1 MAYRGRSD
9 DDDDSDTEAVID
21 VDASEYGNTE
31 EYINISIDKLLQN
44 THYPCVTKR
53 NGFFNNP
60 RHIIEEKRSP
70 LTNITDQQTFKCY
83 HVSDVEVPEAL
94 DLLEECR
101 KNNIFSGFAERQN
114 EISGMMIDLDLLSKK
129 KESYLNDTLFQRITQ
144 YIVDSL
150 MKFIKFKRE
159 EEIYVVFIR
168 KKTIK
173 YSDKHEAYKDGI
185 HILLPGLKV
194 SKQFKKYFIKKHL
207 IDDNGIGEILKNT
220 EYINKDTCVDP
231 NSAGVFVL
239 FLGNCKEGSVPYDL
253 STVYQVTIYDRGA
266 SPIVKDW
273 TEKFTKSD
281 NLIHELS
288 INWERPGGIIKKKQ
302 YNCRSDFENEIN
314 TWAEQSK
321 DNIIDEEE
329 IESNKNSMSM
339 LCLQDPDALY
349 YKGLLEIVDQEKAT
363 DRNMWYTVVCIFRNM
378 GNEQYK
384 KLVYYFSQRCPQ
396 KYTKEAVDQ
405 LWDEVGA
412 KKHENPATIR
422 RLEQWAKEDAPQKFE
437 ELKNTGAMEILYKA
451 VYEYGGDIRDA
462 IVADILSVLFRGKYI
477 VDFIGGKSK
486 EPQFYEFMTPDDKK
500 KPGEEFKYKHMPR
513 LVQMKKYIHKILP
526 RLYDRMLKYV
536 KDKAKNEVDPNMQ
549 KYHEGIRKKL
559 VASKIK
565 LTDDSFKNKVL
576 NGAADA
582 FYEPNFLAKLDL
594 DPDIIGVGNGVLKLA
609 KKVKLIHCF
618 HEYYISRYTP
628 VIYRPFD
635 PKNSII
641 KKILNAL
648 RLIIVEED
656 AFEWIMTYMAMAL
669 DGHIKDS
676 AILLLVGEGSNGKS
690 FLLELFTNT
699 LGELYARKL
708 PLTTLTGQRPS
719 AEKANPSLYELKY
732 ARAVYYSEA
741 NACASINV
749 GALKE
754 MLGQEK
760 LSVRQNYGEQENIRP
775 HCIHI
780 STSNYD
786 YEIECTDWGTWRR
799 IYYYRCKM
807 KFDANPEPG
816 NKFETKADPDLG
828 KHFTTNPLAQEAM
841 MSILVHYYEQYQNK
855 YGASLSKVQCPTI
868 RYETQCFRNR
878 QDYINEFICQKILK
892 TSKKREELHSLTQL
906 AEMFET
912 WFMANKRKTALLRKQ
927 IISELSN
934 SILSKYIR
942 KDENTEVF
950 MLHGHRIREDMD
962 VLTEDDKS
970 YYETKNETKY
980 ENGEFNNKAPVE
992 EKSEDSEFDEDED
1005 SEERRDRK
1013 AKKKEKARI
1022 KEARQAAEE
1031 YQAKK
1036 EKELEEKLKEVNID
1050 NLLSNITL
1058 NSDMTDLINTEVVKF
1073 SSSSKSEK
1081 HKSRDVSDAWDDESD
1096 DAFESESDDPWDEEV
1111 SSHKKSSST
1120 SSTNT
1125 PPKSSNENSQSE
1137 DSWGE
1142 DSQSEDDETTLEI
1155 DKIDMQKLIETEYV
1169 ETEGRKRA
1177 KLVRSR
1183 EIRNIKEKNV
1193 TDDDEY

>member
-1 MAYRGRSD
+1 MSD
-9 DDDDSDTEAVID
+9 FEDDDSIDNLDVIEGD
-21 VDASEYGNTE
+21 ISEFGNTE

-53 NGFFNNP
+53 NGFFNNA
-60 RHIIEEKRSP
+60 RHIVEEKRSP

-83 HVSDVEVPEAL
+83 HISDVEIPEAL
-94 DLLEECR
+94 DLLENCR
-101 KNNIFSGFAERQN
+101 KENIFSGFAERQN
-114 EISGMMIDLDLLSKK
+114 EISGMMIDLDLFSKK
-129 KESYLNDTLFQRITQ
+129 KESYLTDTLFQRITQ
-144 YIVDSL
+144 YIIDSL
-150 MKFIKFKRE
+150 MKFIKFKKE

-207 IDDNGIGEILKNT
+207 IDDNGIGQILKNT
-220 EYINKDTCVDP
+220 DYINKDTCVDP

-239 FLGNCKEGSVPYDL
+239 FLGNCKEGSIPYEL
-253 STVYQVTIYDRGA
+253 STVYQVTIYGKGA
-266 SPIVKDW
+266 SPIVKDF
-273 TEKFTKSD
+273 TDKFLKSD
-281 NLIHELS
+281 NLLYELS

-302 YNCRSDFENEIN
+302 YNCRSDIENEIN
-314 TWAEQSK
+314 TWAEQVK
-321 DNIIDEEE
+321 DNIIDEDE
-329 IESNKNSMSM
+329 IEINKNSLSM
-339 LCLQDPDALY
+339 LCLQDPDAQY
-349 YKGLLEIVDQEKAT
+349 YKGLLEIIDQEKAT
-363 DRNMWYTVVCIFRNM
+363 DRNMWFTVVGIFRSL
-378 GNEQYK
+378 GIEQYK
-384 KLVYYFSQRCPQ
+384 KLLYYFSQRCPQ
-396 KYTKEAVDQ
+396 KYTKEAVDS

-412 KKHENPATIR
+412 KKVEHPVTIR

-437 ELKNTGAMEILYKA
+437 ELKNVGAMEILYKA

-500 KPGEEFKYKHMPR
+500 RPGEEFKYKHMSR
-513 LVQMKKYIHKILP
+513 LVHLKKYTHKILP

-536 KDKAKNEVDPNMQ
+536 KEKAKNEVDPNMQ

-565 LTDDSFKNKVL
+565 LTDDSFKNKIL
-576 NGAADA
+576 NGIADA
-582 FYEPNFLAKLDL
+582 FYEPNFLSKLDL
-594 DPDIIGVGNGVLKLA
+594 DPDIIGVGNGILKLGP
-609 KKVKLIHCF
+609 KVKLINHF
-618 HEYYISRYTP
+618 HEYYISRFTP
-628 VIYRPFD
+628 VIFRPISM
-635 PKNSII
+635 KNSYV
-641 KKILNAL
+641 KKILDAL
-648 RLIIVEED
+648 KLIIVEPD
-656 AFEWIMTYMAMAL
+656 AFMWIMVYFCMAL

-690 FLLELFTNT
+690 FLLELLTNT
-699 LGELYARKL
+699 LSEMYARKL

-786 YEIECTDWGTWRR
+786 YEIDCTDWGTWRR

-816 NKFETKADPDLG
+816 NKYETKADPDLG

-841 MSILVHYYEQYQNK
+841 LSILVYYYEQYQTVFN
-855 YGASLSKVQCPTI
+855 ASLSKVPCATI

-892 TSKKREELHSLTQL
+892 TSKKKEELHSLTQL
-906 AEMFET
+906 AEMFES
-912 WFMANKRKTALLRKQ
+912 WFVANKRKSALSRKQ

-934 SILSKYIR
+934 SVLAKYIR
-942 KDENTEVF
+942 KDENTEVY
-950 MLHGHRIREDMD
+950 MLHGHRVREDMD
-962 VLTEDDKS
+962 LLTAEDKS
-970 YYETKNETKY
+970 YYEKKNEEKY
-980 ENGEFNNKAPVE
+980 ENGEFKIRPPDE
-992 EKSEDSEFDEDED
+992 ETHSESSEHDEAEN
-1005 SEERRDRK
+1005 SEARKERRARE
-1013 AKKKEKARI
+1013 KEKVRR
-1022 KEARQAAEE
+1022 KEARAIAKE
-1031 YQAKK
+1031 YNERI
-1036 EKELEEKLKEVNID
+1036 EKERLEKLEELENSKKNSKKNTPKNSKKNTPKNSKKNTPEKKKKKSKSAFSDDESDAGSSDDETTIELGTID
-1050 NLLSNITL
+1050 
-1058 NSDMTDLINTEVVKF
+1058 MQDLINTEI
-1073 SSSSKSEK
+1073 
-1081 HKSRDVSDAWDDESD
+1081 
-1096 DAFESESDDPWDEEV
+1096 EE
-1111 SSHKKSSST
+1111 T
-1120 SSTNT
+1120 A
-1125 PPKSSNENSQSE
+1125 
-1137 DSWGE
+1137 
-1142 DSQSEDDETTLEI
+1142 
-1155 DKIDMQKLIETEYV
+1155 
-1169 ETEGRKRA
+1169 GRKRA
-1177 KLVRSR
+1177 RLAEKRDKK
-1183 EIRNIKEKNV
+1183 EIKNIKEMNV
-1193 TDDDEY
+1193 TDDEEF

>member
-1 MAYRGRSD
+1 MSD
-9 DDDDSDTEAVID
+9 LESDGDDSID
-21 VDASEYGNTE
+21 NLDLAEGDVSEYGNTE

-60 RHIIEEKRSP
+60 RHIVEEKRSP

-83 HVSDVEVPEAL
+83 HVSDVEIPEAL
-94 DLLEECR
+94 DLLENCR
-101 KNNIFSGFAERQN
+101 KANIFSGFAERQN

-144 YIVDSL
+144 YIIDSL
-150 MKFIKFKRE
+150 MKFIKFKKE

-207 IDDNGIGEILKNT
+207 IDDNGIGQILKNT
-220 EYINKDTCVDP
+220 DYINKDTCVDP

-239 FLGNCKEGSVPYDL
+239 FLGNCKEGSIPYDL
-253 STVYQVTIYDRGA
+253 ATVYQVTIYDKGA

-273 TEKFTKSD
+273 TEKFKKSE
-281 NLIHELS
+281 NLLHELS

-302 YNCRSDFENEIN
+302 FNCRSDIENEIN
-314 TWAEQSK
+314 TWAEQVK

-329 IESNKNSMSM
+329 IESNKNSLSM
-339 LCLQDPDALY
+339 LCLQDPDAQY
-349 YKGLLEIVDQEKAT
+349 YKGLLEIIDQEKAT
-363 DRNMWYTVVCIFRNM
+363 DRNMWFTVVCIFRSM

-384 KLVYYFSQRCPQ
+384 KLLYYFSQRCPD
-396 KYTKEAVDQ
+396 KYTKDAVDQ
-405 LWDEVGA
+405 LWDEIGA
-412 KKHENPATIR
+412 KKHEHPVTIR
-422 RLEQWAKEDAPQKFE
+422 RLEQWAKEDSPQKFE
-437 ELKNTGAMEILYKA
+437 ELKSIGAMEILYKA

-462 IVADILSVLFRGKYI
+462 IVADILSVLFRGKFI

-486 EPQFYEFMTPDDKK
+486 EPQFYEFMTPEDKK
-500 KPGEEFKYKHMPR
+500 RPGEEYKYKHMSR
-513 LVQMKKYIHKILP
+513 LVQLKKYIHKILP
-526 RLYDRMLKYV
+526 RLYDKMLKYV
-536 KDKAKNEVDPNMQ
+536 KDRAKNEVDPNMQ

-594 DPDIIGVGNGVLKLA
+594 DADIIGVGNGILKLGP
-609 KKVKLIHCF
+609 KVKLINHF

-628 VIYRPFD
+628 VIFKQID
-635 PKNSII
+635 LKNTYV
-641 KKILNAL
+641 KKIMSAL
-648 RLIIVEED
+648 QLVIIEPD
-656 AFEWIMTYMAMAL
+656 AFQWIMIYFCMAL

-690 FLLELFTNT
+690 FLLELLTNT
-699 LGELYARKL
+699 LSEMYARKL

-786 YEIECTDWGTWRR
+786 YEIDCTDWGTWRR

-807 KFDANPEPG
+807 KFDANPDPN
-816 NKFETKADPDLG
+816 NKYESKADPDLG
-828 KHFTTNPLAQEAM
+828 KHFTQNPFAQEAM
-841 MSILVHYYEQYQNK
+841 LSILVYYYEQYQVK
-855 YGASLSKVQCPTI
+855 YNASLSKVACPTI

-892 TSKKREELHSLTQL
+892 TSRKREELHSLPQL

-912 WFMANKRKTALLRKQ
+912 WFIANKRKTALSRKQ
-927 IISELSN
+927 IIGELAN
-934 SILSKYIR
+934 SVLAKYIR
-942 KDENTEVF
+942 KDDNTEVF

-962 VLTEDDKS
+962 VLTDDDKS
-970 YYETKNETKY
+970 YYEKKNELKY
-980 ENGEFNNKAPVE
+980 ENGEFIIKPPVE
-992 EKSEDSEFDEDED
+992 DESSSEDSEAVSGET
-1005 SEERRDRK
+1005 SEAKKQRK
-1013 AKKKEKARI
+1013 IRKKEKLRK
-1022 KEARQAAEE
+1022 KEARQAAKE
-1031 YQAKK
+1031 YNKRK
-1036 EKELEEKLKEVNID
+1036 EKESNEKLEEI
-1050 NLLSNITL
+1050 
-1058 NSDMTDLINTEVVKF
+1058 
-1073 SSSSKSEK
+1073 EK
-1081 HKSRDVSDAWDDESD
+1081 RKKKKDKRNRSD
-1096 DAFESESDDPWDEEV
+1096 DQSADKSADD
-1111 SSHKKSSST
+1111 S
-1120 SSTNT
+1120 
-1125 PPKSSNENSQSE
+1125 
-1137 DSWGE
+1137 
-1142 DSQSEDDETTLEI
+1142 DDETTIEF
-1155 DKIDMQKLIETEYV
+1155 DMIDMQELIDTEVEETK
-1169 ETEGRKRA
+1169 GRKRA
-1177 KLVRSR
+1177 ILADKKKKDKH
-1183 EIRNIKEKNV
+1183 I
-1193 TDDDEY
+1193 TDEENDN